1 MAEDRSGQED
11 IQDIAAFGHNFANVK
26 CYDGDCCI
34 LLMPHIWGS
43 STYLSNIIISCSQ
56 TL

>member
-26 CYDGDCCI
+26 CYDGDFCI

-43 STYLSNIIISCSQ
+43 STYLSNIIYSCSQ